1 MDVRM
6 RIAVAEPDLNV
17 SAFCRDRG
25 ISRDT
30 FYRWRRR
37 YLAEGEA
44 GLEPRSR
51 APRRTPQRV
60 APDVEEAVLRLRKE
74 LGEAGLDA
82 GAATIQWYLGRRG
95 LPAPSRATIWRILVR
110 AGAVVAE
117 PRKRPKAAWRR
128 FEASA
133 PNELWQVDFIDWP
146 IATGMVKIISFI
158 DDHSRVALRVKAVA
172 EATSEEAWAAFSEA
186 AERWGL
192 PLGQLSDNGLCFSGK
207 LRGYE
212 VGFEARLRS
221 VGVRPKTS
229 RPYHPQTCGKV
240 ERFQQTMKKWLRRQ
254 PLAADLAELQAQLD
268 AFVDHYNHHRPHQG
282 IGRLTPAQRWAATP
296 PAINLGVALP
306 GPARHVEAV
315 VLKGGLVE
323 VRPWRI
329 GIGRRWEGHRARV
342 DVDDCYFAV
351 FVDHRLVAAGALDP
365 RRPYQAIRRRSLTPG

>member
-6 RIAVAEPDLNV
+6 RIAVAEPGLNV
-17 SAFCRDRG
+17 SAFCRERG

-37 YLAEGEA
+37 YLAEGES

-51 APRRTPQRV
+51 APRRRPHRV
-60 APDVEEAVLRLRKE
+60 APEVEEAVLGLRKE
-74 LGEAGLDA
+74 LGDAGLDD
-82 GAATIQWYLGRRG
+82 GPSTIQYYLGRRG
-95 LPAPSRATIWRILVR
+95 LPVPSRATIWRILVR
-110 AGAVVAE
+110 AGAVVPE
-117 PRKRPKAAWRR
+117 PRKRPRAAWRR

-133 PNELWQVDFIDWP
+133 PNELWQVDFTDWTID
-146 IATGMVKIISFI
+146 TGVVKIISFL

-172 EATSEEAWAAFSEA
+172 EATGEEAWAAFSEA

-192 PLGQLSDNGLCFSGK
+192 PLGQLSDNGLCFSGR

-240 ERFQQTMKKWLRRQ
+240 ERFQQTLKKWLARQ
-254 PLAADLAELQAQLD
+254 PRAADLAELQAQLD

-282 IGRLTPAQRWAATP
+282 IGRVTPAERWAATP
-296 PAINLGVALP
+296 PAVNLGVALP

-315 VLKGGLVE
+315 VLEGGVVE

-329 GIGRRWEGHRARV
+329 GIGRRWEGRRARV

-351 FVDHRLVAAGALDP
+351 FIGHRLVAAGALDP
-365 RRPYQAIRRRSLTPG
+365 RSPYQAMRRRSLTPH